1 MTLSIKVKMIK
12 IEYYHKGQDILSGS
26 GKKGKLAIKNI
37 AFVGFYTFK
46 ND

>member
-12 IEYYHKGQDILSGS
+12 IEYHHKGQDTLSGS
-26 GKKGKLAIKNI
+26 GKEGELVIKNI
-37 AFVGFYTFK
+37 AFVGFYTFT